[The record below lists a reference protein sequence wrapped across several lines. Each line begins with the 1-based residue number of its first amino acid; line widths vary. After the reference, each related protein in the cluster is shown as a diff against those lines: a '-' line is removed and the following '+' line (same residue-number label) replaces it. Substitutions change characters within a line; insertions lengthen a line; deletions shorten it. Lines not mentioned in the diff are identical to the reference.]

1 MADGSITYSTK
12 LDNKD
17 LEKDLA
23 KANKRVEQ
31 LEGQLQKNTDKRLPI
46 SKQVS
51 ELGGQL
57 DAAKAKLAALQDESQ
72 HVSAAIT
79 GANTNDP
86 ASVAAY
92 TEAAA
97 RQAGVTK
104 ELATQQKLVDS
115 LQGKFDRAA
124 DRLDAVDAASKR
136 ISADL
141 SSAKDK
147 AGALASELYKP
158 ASAADAVAGAV
169 DNANRQL
176 RKFSNRVMGL
186 ARRVFIFTVITAA
199 LRSVK
204 DWMGKVAAANSETS
218 AAVARLKGALLTLAQ
233 PITAVLIPAFT
244 ALVNILTR
252 IVSAIAGF
260 VSLLFGKTIGQS
272 KDAAKELYDEAAA
285 IEATGSAAKGASKS
299 LASFDE
305 INKLS
310 NGASGGGGASTAVV
324 PDFSFDTSGMEKD
337 FDKLLNWV
345 KLIGAALLAWKLADS
360 FLDGLR
366 IFAGLLLAIN
376 GAIAL
381 AKGAW
386 DAWQNGLD
394 MDNLLQMLGGAMLLA
409 TGLGIAFGTVGAGI
423 GLIVGGL
430 TLLATGLH
438 DAMEVGWNF
447 ENMLATVAGIIMTG
461 LGISVL
467 TGSWIPL
474 LVAAIAGLLLV
485 FTNAF
490 GQGQTMLNGIKL
502 LLQGFLDFF
511 KGIFSMDL
519 TLTLQGIQTMVL
531 GLQTIIQAVLQA
543 LKTAVDEF
551 FTWLDEATGGRL
563 SGLFDWI
570 RTFLNSFIDTISKT
584 LTDFVSSIGQILSGI
599 VTFISGVFSNNW
611 KRAWD
616 GIATILKGIWN
627 LIVSTVENAINL
639 VIDIINAMV
648 RAFNRAFSVMR
659 ALTGFPPIIDEMPHV
674 ELPKLAKG
682 AVIPPNREFLA
693 VLGDQK
699 SGTNIEAPLSTI
711 ENAVGNVLNRRG
723 AGTGGGEQTIILECD
738 KVQFAKLV
746 YKLNQSES
754 KRHGVSLVG
763 V

>member
-57 DAAKAKLAALQDESQ
+57 DVAKAKLAALQDESQ
-72 HVSAAIT
+72 RVSAAIT

-141 SSAKDK
+141 TSAKNK

-260 VSLLFGKTIGQS
+260 VSLLFGKTIWQS

-310 NGASGGGGASTAVV
+310 NGASGGGGASTAVM

-337 FDKLLNWV
+337 FSKLLNWV

-360 FLDGLR
+360 FLGGLR

-376 GAIAL
+376 GAIEL

-502 LLQGFLDFF
+502 LLQGFLEFF

-570 RTFLNSFIDTISKT
+570 RAFLNSFISTISKT

-611 KRAWD
+611 RQAWD
-616 GIATILKGIWN
+616 GIVTILKGIWN
-627 LIVSTVENAINL
+627 LIVSTIENAINL

-648 RAFNRAFSVMR
+648 RAFNSAFSVMR
-659 ALTGFPPIIDEMPHV
+659 ALTRFPPVINEMPHV

-711 ENAVGNVLNRRG
+711 ENAVENVLNRRG